1 MIDTGKVVARSP
13 PIRGPWEAKP
23 WEMMPY
29 SQQDLQTAVNG
40 FDNLIIE
47 IECLLE
53 NPSLQTKDNPNDQ
66 ARLLALVAAKF
77 EASRSAEEFG
87 LISKEVLDNAGLR
100 EGFVRDFLTSVRRPK
115 SNIKYMAPGLR
126 LPTADDFSPH
136 PLQNFE
142 IPDYIKFDN
151 PVLPIPLFISDVKST
166 APIFEYY
173 PFQEISNLPYGLWT
187 NYINKDT
194 DHVFEDA
201 CRLYLPF
208 EIGANGFA
216 RLADDSFIGEN
227 QESKGVATPNGRR
240 NELYQL
246 GYNHYVPAHGP
257 QIGDI
262 LNLWRNLV
270 GMGEWEV
277 GEEGVLGGIEKF
289 QEADTEDHYH
299 KYQLFVKW

>member
-1 MIDTGKVVARSP
+1 MIDTGKVVARSSP
-13 PIRGPWEAKP
+13 VRGPWEAKP
-23 WEMMPY
+23 WELIPY
-29 SQQDLQTAVNG
+29 SQHDLQTAVNG
-40 FDNLIIE
+40 FDNLVIG

-53 NPSLQTKDNPNDQ
+53 NPSLQTKNNPDDQ
-66 ARLLALVAAKF
+66 AKLLALVAAKF
-77 EASRSAEEFG
+77 DIPPSPGEFG
-87 LISKEVLDNAGLR
+87 LISEEVLDNASLE

-115 SNIKYMAPGLR
+115 KNIKYIAPGLR

-142 IPDYIKFDN
+142 IPNCIMFEN
-151 PVLPIPLFISDVKST
+151 SALPMPLFISNVKST
-166 APIFEYY
+166 IPIFEYY
-173 PFQEISNLPYGLWT
+173 PFQEISNLPHGLWT
-187 NYINKDT
+187 NHVNKGD
-194 DHVFEDA
+194 DHEFEDA

-208 EIGANGFA
+208 EIGSNGFA

-227 QESKGVATPNGRR
+227 QEIKGVARPKGRR

-246 GYNHYVPAHGP
+246 GYNHYIPAHGP
-257 QIGDI
+257 QLGDI
-262 LNLWRNLV
+262 LVLWQSLV

-289 QEADTEDHYH
+289 KEADTDEHYH